1 MILQISKLYE
11 FYLVV
16 SHFRTIKGSN
26 SCLQVRLVLDQLLG
40 PAVQEADVGVGADHV
55 LPVQLQHHSE
65 MMLGLKREV
74 FKAMVSVSF
83 VTNYLEMRT
92 FYEDEFPFMR
102 NLVPQDSAGLSF
114 RIILHQPTLTPRGLP
129 GAAAQS

>member
-83 VTNYLEMRT
+83 VTNYLEMKK
-92 FYEDEFPFMR
+92 FYEDEFPFIR
-102 NLVPQDSAGLSF
+102 N
-114 RIILHQPTLTPRGLP
+114 
-129 GAAAQS
+129 